1 MAFHLL
7 ALTLS
12 AILSISDYVT
22 EQIFSKKVMNS
33 KKFVSF
39 AAGAAIAYLIL
50 HSFPDVASYA
60 LIDGNEIFIY
70 ALLGFVSLNLI
81 EQFLYKSV
89 GKLKNISLYH
99 KRLHVAYF
107 FLYNLI
113 IGAVLVVLASSGLKQ
128 TLIFFIPF
136 LLYIIAEILP
146 EEFAFKKT
154 SSKIFYSLAPLFG
167 TIIAITYISF
177 INSIFTRLM
186 SFVTGT
192 LLYIVIR
199 ESLPSDQAERPLYFI
214 VGVLFYTLIL
224 LMSWNTL

>member
-1 MAFHLL
+1 MSFHLL
-7 ALTLS
+7 SLLLAS
-12 AILSISDYVT
+12 ILSISDYVT
-22 EQIFSKKVMNS
+22 EQIFSKRVMNS

-39 AAGAAIAYLIL
+39 AAGAAIAYIIL
-50 HSFPDVASYA
+50 HSFPDIASYA
-60 LIDGNEIFIY
+60 SIDGNEIFIY

-89 GKLKNISLYH
+89 GKLKDISEYH
-99 KRLHVAYF
+99 KRIHVAYF
-107 FLYNLI
+107 FLYNFI
-113 IGAVLVVLASSGLKQ
+113 IGAVLVVFASTGLKQ

-136 LLYIIAEILP
+136 LLYIIAETLP
-146 EEFAFKKT
+146 QEFAFKKT

-167 TIIAITYISF
+167 TIIAMASLSF

-186 SFVTGT
+186 AFVTGT

-214 VGVLFYTLIL
+214 VGVLFYTLVL
-224 LMSWNTL
+224 LMSWNAL

>member
-7 ALTLS
+7 ALALS
-12 AILSISDYVT
+12 VVLCISDYIT
-22 EQIFSKKVMNS
+22 EHVFSRKFNS

-39 AAGAAIAYLIL
+39 AAGVAIAYIIL
-50 HSFPDVASYA
+50 HSFPDIASYA
-60 LIDGNEIFIY
+60 SIDGNEIFIY

-89 GKLKNISLYH
+89 GKLRNISEYH
-99 KRLHVAYF
+99 KKIHVTYF

-113 IGAVLVVLASSGLKQ
+113 IGAVLVVFASTGLRQ
-128 TLIFFIPF
+128 TLIFFVPF

-167 TIIAITYISF
+167 TALAIAYTGF

-214 VGVLFYTLIL
+214 VGVMFYTLIL
-224 LMSWNTL
+224 VMSWNSF